1 MLKYIIRRLLQ
12 GVGVLFVVTL
22 LTFLALKVIPADPAT
37 LILGID
43 ATPES
48 VAQLRE
54 AMGLNRPLLVQYWE
68 WITAVLQGDL
78 GTSYYYGSAVSDL
91 IRSRLPLTLTI
102 ALLTT
107 FFSLIFGTF
116 LGTLAALYRRR
127 GLDYLIR
134 LFTQLSGAVPS
145 FWLGMIALT
154 YLAARLQWFS
164 VHPEIDLANRFWGSL
179 YQLLLPTMVLTL
191 TQMGP
196 TIRQTRSAMYDALEA
211 DYMMS
216 ARMKG
221 LSERRRIIR
230 YALRSAMMAPLTL
243 SSLQFAHLIGGTTV
257 VETVFSLPGLGRL
270 LLVSVEQRDLMLLQG
285 LILFITTMVIVIS
298 VVTDILYQ
306 YINGNTEEGV

>member
-68 WITAVLQGDL
+68 WITSVLQGDL

-107 FFSLIFGTF
+107 FFSLIFGTL

-145 FWLGMIALT
+145 FWLGMLALT

-164 VHPEIDLANRFWGSL
+164 VHLDIDLANRFWGSL

-196 TIRQTRSAMYDALEA
+196 TIRQTRSAMHDALEA

-243 SSLQFAHLIGGTTV
+243 SSLQFAQLIGGTTV